1 MHFNQDRQQADGDCP
16 MRSHFPRFP
25 GIACL
30 ALLLTACGGGSS
42 GGQPTVDPLPPAV
55 SAPAAVGSIAVEVSG
70 PAGEPLG
77 GVSVSLN
84 GGFNGREAKTGA
96 DGRLV
101 FKDVPVGEASLAV
114 FQPGYFSA
122 YVRPVVVS
130 RNTLTSSAIRLER
143 LTAATAVLLAA
154 RPTLAALGHS
164 LSVEVDFVLLDERG
178 QAIETLTESSVTA
191 PQPDCGFGYCIL
203 SRDGGYYSYEMA
215 RLGGFTLLPAQNRR
229 PIAAA
234 VLMEQ
239 SEPAAV
245 GDPSGLR
252 YTAIGAFFDSITAP
266 DAAALASYRGD
277 QDVPALTPHSEFT
290 SDGARLRGALDAM
303 KEPGRGTDPPT
314 LTAVNEMLA
323 YTAAN
328 APSGP
333 GERQRAVVVVSPD
346 SKSREC
352 AGWPSAACLAAVAQA
367 SETSLK
373 TGVPVVALASG
384 GGMLQN
390 LAVRTGGAYVYMVEP
405 VQLPVVSRALAS
417 IVGRSLPFNRVRLE
431 LNRYGSE
438 VFASGDTVWVGLQID
453 VRPGIRFWMDISSTI
468 P

>member
-1 MHFNQDRQQADGDCP
+1 
-16 MRSHFPRFP
+16 MRSDFPRFP
-25 GIACL
+25 SIACL
-30 ALLLTACGGGSS
+30 ALLVTACGGGSS

-77 GVSVSLN
+77 GVSVDLN
-84 GGFNGREAKTGA
+84 GGFNGRAATTGA

-114 FQPGYFSA
+114 CQPGYFNA
-122 YVRPVVVS
+122 YVRPVVVT
-130 RNTLTSSAIRLER
+130 RDTMTTSAIRLER
-143 LTAATAVLLAA
+143 RTAATAVLLGA

-164 LSVEVDFVLLDERG
+164 LIVEVDFVLLDGAG

-203 SRDGGYYSYEMA
+203 SRSGGYDSYEIA

-229 PIAAA
+229 PIAAG
-234 VLMEQ
+234 VLIEQ
-239 SEPAAV
+239 SEPADAS
-245 GDPSGLR
+245 DPAGLR
-252 YTAIGAFFDSITAP
+252 YTAIGDFFDSINSP
-266 DAAALASYRGD
+266 DAAALAGYRGD
-277 QDVPALTPHSEFT
+277 QGVLATTTYSEFT

-303 KEPGRGTDPPT
+303 KRPGRGTDPPT

-328 APSGP
+328 ATSGP
-333 GERQRAVVVVSPD
+333 GERQRAVVVVSLG

-352 AGWPSAACLAAVAQA
+352 TSWPSAACLEAVAKA

-373 TGVPVVALASG
+373 TGIPVVALGSE
-384 GGMLQN
+384 MLQN

-431 LNRYGSE
+431 LNRFGSE
-438 VFASGDTVWVGLQID
+438 VFASGDTVWVVLQID